1 MAINEQKKEI
11 TLATAQQIRYYRQLK
26 NMSQEE
32 LALRAELNPA
42 YLGQLERGL
51 KCPTIDTLYRI
62 AGALSL
68 SLSEL
73 LSFDNESSA
82 AMNFAKQ
89 IEGALRGL
97 PDDKQEHIVQIVKEL
112 SALLRNEPKDNS

>member
-11 TLATAQQIRYYRQLK
+11 TLATAQRIRYYRQLK

-51 KCPTIDTLYRI
+51 KCPTIDTLCRI

-73 LSFDNESSA
+73 FSFDNESSA
-82 AMNFAKQ
+82 AMNSTKQ
-89 IEGALRGL
+89 IEAALRGL
-97 PDDKQEHIVQIVKEL
+97 PDDKQEHIVRIVREL
-112 SALLRNEPKDNS
+112 SALLRNEPKADS

>member
-1 MAINEQKKEI
+1 MAINEQKKKI

-73 LSFDNESSA
+73 FIFDNKSST
-82 AMNFAKQ
+82 AMNSAKQ
-89 IEGALRGL
+89 VEAALRGL
-97 PDDKQEHIVQIVKEL
+97 PDEKQEHIVRIVKDL
-112 SALLRNEPKDNS
+112 SALLRNESRADS